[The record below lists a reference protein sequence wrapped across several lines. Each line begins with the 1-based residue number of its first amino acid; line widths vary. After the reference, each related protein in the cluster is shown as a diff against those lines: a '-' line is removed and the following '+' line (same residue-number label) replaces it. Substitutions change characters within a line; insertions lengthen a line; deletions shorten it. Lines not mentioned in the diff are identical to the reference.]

1 MSSFTDDSPREY
13 SGSFRNFD
21 ANSLTGNSSPVFAS
35 QSYSTTGDDLF
46 SSQPVSD
53 DGGFSPEQ
61 NGISDGPILP
71 PPSEMESEEGFAL
84 REWRRENAIR
94 LEEKEKKE
102 KEMLKQIV
110 EEAEAYKKEFYRKR
124 QLTLEN
130 NKAANREK
138 EKLFLANREKFH
150 AEAGKNYWKAT
161 AELIP
166 SEEPTIEKRGKKDEK
181 KQPTIV
187 VIQGPK
193 PGKPTDL
200 SRMRRI
206 LLNLKH
212 NPPPHM
218 KPKPP
223 PPAEP
228 KKDVKSG
235 PAVAAPSTASTKTAA
250 ASTPEAVAAA

>member
-1 MSSFTDDSPREY
+1 MSSFTDESPREY

-84 REWRRENAIR
+84 REWRR
-94 LEEKEKKE
+94 
-102 KEMLKQIV
+102 
-110 EEAEAYKKEFYRKR
+110 KR

-166 SEEPTIEKRGKKDEK
+166 REVPTMEKRGKK
-181 KQPTIV
+181 QPTVV

-200 SRMRRI
+200 SRMRHI

-228 KKDVKSG
+228 KKDAKSG

-250 ASTPEAVAAA
+250 AATPEAVAAA

>member
-1 MSSFTDDSPREY
+1 MSSFTDESPREY

-21 ANSLTGNSSPVFAS
+21 DNSLTGNSSPVFAS

-84 REWRRENAIR
+84 REWRRENAIK

-110 EEAEAYKKEFYRKR
+110 EEAEEYKKEFYRKR

-138 EKLFLANREKFH
+138 EKVREYISINSYFC
-150 AEAGKNYWKAT
+150 
-161 AELIP
+161 
-166 SEEPTIEKRGKKDEK
+166 
-181 KQPTIV
+181 
-187 VIQGPK
+187 
-193 PGKPTDL
+193 
-200 SRMRRI
+200 
-206 LLNLKH
+206 
-212 NPPPHM
+212 
-218 KPKPP
+218 
-223 PPAEP
+223 
-228 KKDVKSG
+228 
-235 PAVAAPSTASTKTAA
+235 
-250 ASTPEAVAAA
+250 

>member
-1 MSSFTDDSPREY
+1 MSSFTDESPREY

-46 SSQPVSD
+46 SSQSVSD

-84 REWRRENAIR
+84 REWRRENAIK

-110 EEAEAYKKEFYRKR
+110 EEAEEYKKEFYRKR

-166 SEEPTIEKRGKKDEK
+166 REVPTMEKRGK

-200 SRMRRI
+200 SRMRHI

-228 KKDVKSG
+228 KKDAKSG

-250 ASTPEAVAAA
+250 AATPEAVAAA

>member
-1 MSSFTDDSPREY
+1 MSSFTDESPREY

-46 SSQPVSD
+46 SSQSVSD

-110 EEAEAYKKEFYRKR
+110 EEAEEYKKEFYRKR

-138 EKLFLANREKFH
+138 EKVREYISINSYFC
-150 AEAGKNYWKAT
+150 
-161 AELIP
+161 
-166 SEEPTIEKRGKKDEK
+166 
-181 KQPTIV
+181 
-187 VIQGPK
+187 
-193 PGKPTDL
+193 
-200 SRMRRI
+200 
-206 LLNLKH
+206 
-212 NPPPHM
+212 
-218 KPKPP
+218 
-223 PPAEP
+223 
-228 KKDVKSG
+228 
-235 PAVAAPSTASTKTAA
+235 
-250 ASTPEAVAAA
+250 